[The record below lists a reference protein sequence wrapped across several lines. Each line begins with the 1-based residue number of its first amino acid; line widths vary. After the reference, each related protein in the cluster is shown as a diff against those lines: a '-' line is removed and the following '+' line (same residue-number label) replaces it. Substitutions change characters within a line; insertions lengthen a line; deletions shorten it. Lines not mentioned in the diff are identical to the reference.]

1 MHIRTLE
8 ISVGAFI
15 LAGFFALIFLAIQV
29 SGINVRD
36 TRSETYKLS
45 AHFSNASGLVVRAQ
59 ITIAGVV
66 IGRVTAIDLDPKDNR
81 AKVDMAIQKN
91 VDFITADSIAAIQ
104 TAGVLG
110 EKYISISVGGS
121 ADVLND
127 GNEIVDTQSALVL
140 EDLISKVLTSIAGKK
155 E

>member
-1 MHIRTLE
+1 MRIRTLE

-15 LAGFFALIFLAIQV
+15 LAGIFAFIFLAIQV
-29 SGINVRD
+29 SGINVND
-36 TRSETYKLS
+36 SKSETYKLS
-45 AHFSNASGLVVRAQ
+45 AHFSNASGLAVRAQ

-66 IGRVTAIDLDPKDNR
+66 IGRVTAINLDPKDNR
-81 AKVDMAIQKN
+81 AKVDMAIQKH

-121 ADVLND
+121 TDVLND

>member
-1 MHIRTLE
+1 MRIRTLE

-15 LAGFFALIFLAIQV
+15 LAGIFAFIFLAIQV
-29 SGINVRD
+29 SGINVND
-36 TRSETYKLS
+36 SKSETYKLS
-45 AHFSNASGLVVRAQ
+45 AHFSNASGLAVRAQ

-66 IGRVTAIDLDPKDNR
+66 IGRVTAINLDPKDNR
-81 AKVDMAIQKN
+81 AKVDMAIQKH

>member
-1 MHIRTLE
+1 MRIRTLE
-8 ISVGAFI
+8 ISVGTFV
-15 LAGFFALIFLAIQV
+15 LAGIFALIFLAVQV
-29 SGINVRD
+29 SGINVND
-36 TRSETYKLS
+36 SKSETYKLS
-45 AHFSNASGLVVRAQ
+45 AHFSNASGLAVRAQ

-66 IGRVTAIDLDPKDNR
+66 IGRVTAISLDPKDNR
-81 AKVDMAIQKN
+81 AKIDMAIQKN

-121 ADVLND
+121 ADVLSD